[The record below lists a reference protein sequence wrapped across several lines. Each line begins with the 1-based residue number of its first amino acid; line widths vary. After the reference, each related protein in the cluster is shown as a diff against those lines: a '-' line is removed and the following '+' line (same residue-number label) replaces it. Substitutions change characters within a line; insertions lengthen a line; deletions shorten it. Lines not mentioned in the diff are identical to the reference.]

1 MPVVAVGLITEP
13 AHAERIVAEGK
24 ADAVAIA
31 RAALYDPRWPW
42 HAAVALGA
50 TLAIA
55 PQYLRSEPRE
65 ARGVFKPR

>member
-1 MPVVAVGLITEP
+1 MAFPMVSEASPHLLILGLGY
-13 AHAERIVAEGK
+13 AGQ
-24 ADAVAIA
+24 AIA

-50 TLAIA
+50 TLPIA
-55 PQYLRSEPRE
+55 SQYLRSEPRE